1 MHIVDSGVNRKGK
14 YTVSSLAH
22 YLTAQI
28 EALGIGASDLAVT
41 SGVPKQTLS
50 NLMTGKNKEAP
61 ELRTLSALAQALHV
75 NVAALIEASGY
86 VVGQVNDDEESQRL
100 ARLIRQIP
108 WLASGVNR
116 MLELPPDELR
126 SLLGYMEYRVS
137 QYRKE

>member
-1 MHIVDSGVNRKGK
+1 MRITESGIDRKGLR
-14 YTVSSLAH
+14 TVSSLAH
-22 YLTAQI
+22 YLTAQM
-28 EALGIGASDLAVT
+28 EAVGISASDLAAA

-50 NLMTGKNKEAP
+50 HLMTGKNKEAP
-61 ELRTLSALAQALHV
+61 ELRTLAALAQALKV

-86 VVGQVNDDEESQRL
+86 VVGQVHDDEESQRL

-108 WLASGVNR
+108 WIASGVQR